1 MKENVTI
8 TNLEKAEMLNA
19 QEVAEILNVPVSRGY
34 SVIRMLNKEL
44 KARGK
49 LVLRGRVNKTYF
61 YSKIMP

>member
-8 TNLEKAEMLNA
+8 ANLEKAEMLNA

-49 LVLRGRVNKTYF
+49 LVLRGRVSKTYF

>member
-1 MKENVTI
+1 MKENVI
-8 TNLEKAEMLNA
+8 INNLEKAEMLNA